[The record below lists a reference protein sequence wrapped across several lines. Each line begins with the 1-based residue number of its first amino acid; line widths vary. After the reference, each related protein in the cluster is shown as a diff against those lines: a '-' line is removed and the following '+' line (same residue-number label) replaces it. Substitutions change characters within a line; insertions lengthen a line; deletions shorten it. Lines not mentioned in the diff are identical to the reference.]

1 MLAMGCVLKGLKH
14 HRWQEYTQGKCQIHL
29 QSQVLFIP
37 SWLCHEGF
45 RTLWL
50 GGKESE
56 QKVTQ
61 ERKSQLCPI
70 SFPRFQVELEPG
82 GQVGSDDTRSA
93 LSKQREDLL
102 IDAAEQPRPTMNTH
116 TKLFPQQG
124 TQVEQGAVG
133 GWDGAD
139 FSENIIR
146 LLEVPVF
153 FFSFDKRNLWSPN
166 S

>member
-14 HRWQEYTQGKCQIHL
+14 HQWQEYTQSKCQIHL
-29 QSQVLFIP
+29 QSQVLFLP
-37 SWLCHEGF
+37 PWLCHEGF

-82 GQVGSDDTRSA
+82 GQVGSDDTRAA
-93 LSKQREDLL
+93 LSKQREDLI
-102 IDAAEQPRPTMNTH
+102 IDAAEQTASYNEHTYKAIPTTGNTSW
-116 TKLFPQQG
+116 TGCSWWMRWCRLF
-124 TQVEQGAVG
+124 
-133 GWDGAD
+133 
-139 FSENIIR
+139 R
-146 LLEVPVF
+146 
-153 FFSFDKRNLWSPN
+153 KYH
-166 S
+166 